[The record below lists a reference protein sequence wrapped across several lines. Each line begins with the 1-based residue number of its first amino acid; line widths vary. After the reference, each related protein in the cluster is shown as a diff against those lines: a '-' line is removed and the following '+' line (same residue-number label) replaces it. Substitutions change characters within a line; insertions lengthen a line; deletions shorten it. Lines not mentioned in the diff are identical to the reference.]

1 MVFLNSV
8 AKYRRLLS
16 PFGIVRLVLMVAIAC
31 RLMMPDCGV
40 AAGERVLPDAP
51 WITAPSAI
59 VVDMATGGIIY
70 AKGADDRRYPAS
82 TTKIMTG
89 ILTL

>member
-31 RLMMPDCGV
+31 RLMMPDCGHEDHLKAPIGEKPCTV
-40 AAGERVLPDAP
+40 HAPVREHPSIAGIETD
-51 WITAPSAI
+51 
-59 VVDMATGGIIY
+59 ATGLRSII
-70 AKGADDRRYPAS
+70 
-82 TTKIMTG
+82 
-89 ILTL
+89 